1 MNQLQ
6 HNIYGI
12 TKTIWPVIFAT
23 FLIDG
28 SRLEDPGV
36 WFFRDTDRRIALPV
50 FEQDVIMWLVL
61 LDEVVFQQESIL
73 LAIYHDVANI
83 SYVAY

>member
-1 MNQLQ
+1 MYQLQ
-6 HNIYGI
+6 YHINRI

-36 WFFRDTDRRIALPV
+36 WFFRDADRRIALPV

-73 LAIYHDVANI
+73 LAIYHHVTYI
-83 SYVAY
+83 CYMAY

>member
-1 MNQLQ
+1 MDQLQ

-12 TKTIWPVIFAT
+12 TKTIWPVIFPT

-50 FEQDVIMWLVL
+50 FEQNVIVRLIL
-61 LDEVVFQQESIL
+61 LDEVVLQQESIL
-73 LAIYHDVANI
+73 LAIYHHVADI

>member
-1 MNQLQ
+1 MDQLQ
-6 HNIYGI
+6 HNIYRFTI
-12 TKTIWPVIFAT
+12 TIWPVIFAT

-50 FEQDVIMWLVL
+50 FEQNVIVRLIL
-61 LDEVVFQQESIL
+61 LDEVVFQ
-73 LAIYHDVANI
+73 
-83 SYVAY
+83 

>member
-1 MNQLQ
+1 MDQFQ
-6 HNIYGI
+6 HNIYGVA
-12 TKTIWPVIFAT
+12 KTIRTIILTT

-36 WFFRDTDRRIALPV
+36 WFFRDTDRRIALSV
-50 FEQDVIMWLVL
+50 FEQNVIVRLIL
-61 LDEVVFQQESIL
+61 LDEVILQQESIL
-73 LAIYHDVANI
+73 LAIYHHVADI

>member
-1 MNQLQ
+1 MDQLQ
-6 HNIYGI
+6 HNIYRI

-50 FEQDVIMWLVL
+50 FEQNVIVRLIL
-61 LDEVVFQQESIL
+61 LDEVVLQQESIL
-73 LAIYHDVANI
+73 LAIYHHVADI
-83 SYVAY
+83 SYMAY